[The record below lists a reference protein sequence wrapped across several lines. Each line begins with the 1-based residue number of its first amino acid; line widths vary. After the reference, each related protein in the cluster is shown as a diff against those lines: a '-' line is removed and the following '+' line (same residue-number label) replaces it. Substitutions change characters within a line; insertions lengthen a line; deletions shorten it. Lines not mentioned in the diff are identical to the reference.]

1 MFTYK
6 CGCDTTLCM
15 TAFRRWFREY
25 PVLGAGLVGVV
36 AGLLVASWYYYF
48 IIFRVRQAHPMLYFS
63 GPSYLNILLVGVVV
77 GLFLGIVG
85 GYLYKYYARK
95 P

>member
-1 MFTYK
+1 
-6 CGCDTTLCM
+6 M

-25 PVLGAGLVGVV
+25 PVLGAASLSFIRLVGVV

-48 IIFRVRQAHPMLYFS
+48 IIFRVRQAHPMLFFS

>member
-1 MFTYK
+1 MVY
-6 CGCDTTLCM
+6 
-15 TAFRRWFREY
+15 
-25 PVLGAGLVGVV
+25 
-36 AGLLVASWYYYF
+36 
-48 IIFRVRQAHPMLYFS
+48 IS
-63 GPSYLNILLVGVVV
+63 GPSYLNYLIVGAVV

>member
-1 MFTYK
+1 M
-6 CGCDTTLCM
+6 GS
-15 TAFRRWFREY
+15 
-25 PVLGAGLVGVV
+25 VLVGVV

-48 IIFRVRQAHPMLYFS
+48 TVLSRRQAAHPMVYIS
-63 GPSYLNILLVGVVV
+63 GPSYLNYLIVGAVV